1 MRGDVNID
9 GTVDINDVTALI
21 NILLTGATDGVDLE
35 AANCNLEGGV
45 DINDVTVLIN
55 YLLKGSWP

>member
-1 MRGDVNID
+1 M
-9 GTVDINDVTALI
+9 T
-21 NILLTGATDGVDLE
+21 ILLTGATDGVDLE